1 MTERFAAGTRV
12 RTSPTDPTHHT
23 RVPRYT
29 RGATGTIVESQGLH
43 PLPDD
48 RSRGLPCEPLP
59 VYTVRFAARD
69 LFDEGDHAVTV
80 DIWQTHLTP
89 VDDEGATPHER

>member
-1 MTERFAAGTRV
+1 
-12 RTSPTDPTHHT
+12 
-23 RVPRYT
+23 
-29 RGATGTIVESQGLH
+29 VESQGLH